1 MILVEFT
8 GLPGCGKTTLCDK
21 LEEEL
26 ANRDIRVCNLQK
38 EKEIKN
44 IFGRLSY
51 SLYIRKVK
59 KAECNNV
66 LNAEIRRMNNLLGI
80 KETDHWEEKILE
92 ANYRCIEAE
101 KKGEQVALFDE
112 GCIQYIVSLLADA
125 DVDERQY
132 NIIKE
137 IEKTIYGSRTII
149 INCALDEETSLDRIN
164 SRGRWCCGVHDTD
177 REGGL
182 AILRHRRSNIDLIM
196 EKLEKVKILTVSTKD
211 GNGDNALKEVLNAVT
226 ENIG

>member
-21 LEEEL
+21 LEDEL

-66 LNAEIRRMNNLLGI
+66 LNAEIRKMNDLLGI
-80 KETDHWEEKILE
+80 KGTDHWEEKILE
-92 ANYRCIEAE
+92 ANFRCIEAE

-137 IEKTIYGSRTII
+137 IEKTVYGSRTII
-149 INCALDEETSLDRIN
+149 IDCILDEETSLDRIN

-182 AILRHRRSNIDLIM
+182 AILRHRRSNIDNIIK
-196 EKLEKVKILTVSTKD
+196 KLENVKMIKVSTKD
-211 GNGDNALKEVLNAVT
+211 SDSDKTLNEVLDAISTNL
-226 ENIG
+226 N